1 MFDAVHEMVDE
12 SDRRRSLR
20 EELEDDDE
28 PEQPSDES
36 VCSQLITLHTQAF
49 Q

>member
-36 VCSQLITLHTQAF
+36 VYSRLIMLHTQVF
-49 Q
+49 E